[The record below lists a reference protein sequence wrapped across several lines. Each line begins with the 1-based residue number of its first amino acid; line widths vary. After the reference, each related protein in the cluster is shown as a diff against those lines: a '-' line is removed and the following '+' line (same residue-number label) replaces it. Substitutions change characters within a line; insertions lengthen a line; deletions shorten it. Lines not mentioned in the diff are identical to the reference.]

1 MDTPHFPSNQC
12 SKTSKAASGNEEAR
26 ISRLLRMVQEIR
38 NEPRRSLQSILQY
51 FDISRSQ
58 FYKDKKALADVG
70 FRFEYRKTTGFHILE
85 DKLSPLTDLSL
96 SDRLILMFALEH
108 LSVSGEGHLAAQAM
122 EVGRK
127 LAGGLEAPFREQLLH
142 CFDHEITE
150 NVYGVRPEIFALLRT
165 AITEGRRIRMLYE
178 RSGDWSI
185 RRREVEPRRI
195 YLRQR
200 TLYLYARTVDET
212 PPQWK
217 VFRLGRIKEIQ
228 FTEICATYNPEE
240 DDGFQARQ
248 RNAFMAFIGTETR
261 TVKIRFSGDAKHFV
275 SERRWHVSQKIE
287 EDQQGHIIFTVNVA
301 EPQEV
306 LRWAR
311 QFGDEAEVLEVETE
325 TKSETDT

>member
-1 MDTPHFPSNQC
+1 MDAPHFPSAQR
-12 SKTSKAASGNEEAR
+12 SETPEAASGSEQAR

-38 NEPRRSLQSILQY
+38 NEPRQSLQNILQY

-85 DKLSPLTDLSL
+85 DRLSPLTDLSL

-127 LAGGLEAPFREQLLH
+127 LAGGLETPFREQLLH

-150 NVYGVRPEIFALLRT
+150 NAYGVRPEIFASLRT
-165 AITEGRRIRMLYE
+165 AIVEGRRIRMLYE
-178 RSGDWSI
+178 RSGDWTT
-185 RRREVEPRRI
+185 RWREVDPRRL

-200 TLYLYARTVDET
+200 TLYLYARTVDDT

-217 VFRLGRIKEIQ
+217 VFRLGRIKEIH
-228 FTEICATYNPEE
+228 FTGICATYRPEE
-240 DDGFQARQ
+240 DDGFQERQ

-261 TVKIRFSGDAKHFV
+261 TVKVRFSGDAKHFV
-275 SERRWHVSQKIE
+275 SERRWHFSQRIE
-287 EDQQGHIIFTVNVA
+287 EDPQGRVILNVEVA

-311 QFGDEAEVLEVETE
+311 QFGDEAEVLEVGDGNRT
-325 TKSETDT
+325 